1 MSLTNFGTWCPPYHL
16 HTFNTNLISKLHSS
30 YTWPWVNSRKHFS
43 SLLNNLRTTSSS
55 HPNFCVYSLLCM
67 ATFFFL
73 NFAFIHEAYTLH
85 CQQLLAVTVLH
96 FTNIWESKR
105 WKRKPKDDCTWDQF
119 VNATKAS
126 FQAIQKGY
134 SEIQPTNCLFAAPEV
149 KVDTEMKWKVVVL
162 VFIHFQIKP

>member
-67 ATFFFL
+67 AIFFL
-73 NFAFIHEAYTLH
+73 EFCFYTWSLH
-85 CQQLLAVTVLH
+85 ITLPAATGCDCSALHKYLRIKKVKEKTQGRLHMRSVCQRYKSI
-96 FTNIWESKR
+96 FSSNSKR
-105 WKRKPKDDCTWDQF
+105 IFWNPTYKLPVCSTRSEGWHRNEMESCGTRF
-119 VNATKAS
+119 YS
-126 FQAIQKGY
+126 F
-134 SEIQPTNCLFAAPEV
+134 SN
-149 KVDTEMKWKVVVL
+149 
-162 VFIHFQIKP
+162 